1 MAIIDNKTTNL
12 KLPLPDIDNA
22 LEDDVGRIRQAFN
35 IIDELD
41 DGTDYAAYFLAKL
54 AEYDLAN
61 GNTSS

>member
-22 LEDDVGRIRQAFN
+22 LEDDVGRIKQAFN

-41 DGTDYAAYFLAKL
+41 DGTDYAQYFLDKL